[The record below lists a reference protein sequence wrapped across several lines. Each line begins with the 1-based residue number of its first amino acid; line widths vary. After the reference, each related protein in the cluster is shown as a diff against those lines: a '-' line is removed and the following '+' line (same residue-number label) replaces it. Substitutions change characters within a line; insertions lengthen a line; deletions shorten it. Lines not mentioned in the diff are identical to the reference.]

1 MKLLTHYIILVLL
14 LFFSENISAQK
25 TQTDTIVINN
35 LIDKAKKLNNND
47 SSFIFLNKALILS
60 QKGNYKYKEIKI
72 NLHYY
77 NYYFN
82 NGEYNEAEKY
92 INNAIKNYESL
103 NEKEKTH
110 KMYNLLGWL
119 YVYKGE
125 YTKAI
130 TYANKALEF
139 KNLSQFQIATSYNT
153 LASAYQYLGNYTDA
167 LDFFYKGLKI
177 HEDRKNPIGIAITY
191 NNIASIYTAQSEN
204 KKALELYKKAT
215 IIFKQNKKKFLIPQT
230 INNIASIYL
239 KEEQYDSAKYYYEIS
254 YKLNSEN
261 ENIVELARVASN
273 MGQLYLETKKYD
285 DSEKFLNE
293 AINIFSKTNNGK
305 DLAICF
311 QQKAH
316 LLFEKGKITDAI
328 TEMTKALKFA
338 TDAKSNKHKI
348 DIYKHLSKFYLKKDN
363 YKAAYK
369 NLELHTQLKDSIF
382 TIEKTKALKN
392 ITSIYEI
399 EKKEQKIILLE
410 KEKEINNFRNY
421 IFIAAIFI
429 LLLSLL
435 ITIYIFIL
443 RNKSSKQKV
452 NFLKEEQR
460 ANRLELDKNQL
471 LLEKRELANINLKT
485 ELSFKEKE
493 LATNAMH
500 IIQTNET
507 NIKIV
512 EELTNIKKSLNPK
525 DNEQHGLIFSL
536 IKNISINK
544 NDDIWKEFEVRFTQV
559 HQNFYNKLNEKY
571 PDLTPNEKKLCAF
584 LKLNMTTKEVSMITH
599 QSPNSIRVARTRLRK
614 KLDITSDENLIN
626 FLASI
631 H

>member
-1 MKLLTHYIILVLL
+1 MKLLTQYIILILL
-14 LFFSENISAQK
+14 LIFSEITLAQK
-25 TQTDTIVINN
+25 VAADTIIINN
-35 LIDKAKKLNNND
+35 LIDKAKRLNNND
-47 SSFIFLNKALILS
+47 SSVIILNKALIIS
-60 QKGNYKYKEIKI
+60 QKGNYKYKEIKV
-72 NLHYY
+72 NLLFYKYY
-77 NYYFN
+77 LNI
-82 NGEYNEAEKY
+82 GEYNKAEKY
-92 INNAIKNYESL
+92 INNAIKIYITL

-130 TYANKALEF
+130 TYANKALEYRG
-139 KNLSQFQIATSYNT
+139 LSEFQKATSYNT
-153 LASAYQYLGNYTDA
+153 LASAYQYLGNYTEA
-167 LDFFYKGLKI
+167 LDYFYKGLKI
-177 HEDRKNPIGIAITY
+177 HEDSKYPRGIAITY
-191 NNIASIYTAQSEN
+191 NNIASIYTAQSED
-204 KKALELYKKAT
+204 KKALKLYNKALR
-215 IIFKQNKKKFLIPQT
+215 ILKHNNENFLIPQT

-239 KEEQYDSAKYYYEIS
+239 KEEQYDSAKYYYEIA

-273 MGQLYLETKKYD
+273 MGQLYLETKKYE
-285 DSEKFLNE
+285 DSEKYLNE
-293 AINIFSKTNNGK
+293 AISIFSKTNNGT
-305 DLAICF
+305 DLSICF

-316 LLFEKGKITDAI
+316 LLFEKGKTTDAI
-328 TEMTKALKFA
+328 TQMNKALEFA

-348 DIYKHLSKFYLKKDN
+348 DIFKHLSKFYLKNKN

-382 TIEKTKALKN
+382 SIEKTKALEN

-399 EKKEQKIILLE
+399 EQKEQKIILLE
-410 KEKEINNFRNY
+410 KEKEINTFRNY
-421 IFIAAIFI
+421 ILIGAIFI
-429 LLLSLL
+429 LLTLL
-435 ITIYIFIL
+435 FIIIYTFIV

-452 NFLKEEQR
+452 SLLKEEQR
-460 ANRLELDKNQL
+460 ANKLELDKNQL
-471 LLEKRELANINLKT
+471 LLEKRELANSNLKA
-485 ELSFKEKE
+485 ELNFKEKE

-525 DNEQHGLIFSL
+525 ETEQQKIILNL

-559 HQNFYNKLNEKY
+559 HQKFYNKLNEKY

-584 LKLNMTTKEVSMITH
+584 LKLNMTTKEISMITH

-631 H
+631 R